1 MTILERV
8 YASGGPEVAIA
19 TLELSCDA
27 WDDSL
32 FLCQG
37 FEDQVFTT
45 EDARTVTFQAA
56 GIDVAI
62 PKRDNSGAQE
72 VGFAIDNVT
81 GEAQQRIDAALDA
94 GAKVFLTLRIFLDTD
109 RSAPAE
115 PPYRMVVKSG
125 KCSAAT
131 LEVTAGYY
139 DLINTAWPRD
149 VYTTTFAPG
158 LKYIG

>member
-1 MTILERV
+1 MTVLERV
-8 YASGGPEVAIA
+8 YASGGPEVAVA

-27 WDDSL
+27 WADSL
-32 FLCQG
+32 LLCQG

-45 EDARTVTFQAA
+45 EDARTLTFQAA

-62 PKRDNSGAQE
+62 PKRDNSGAQT

-81 GEAQQRIDAALDA
+81 GEAQQRIDAALEA
-94 GAKVFLTLRIFLDTD
+94 GAQVFLTLRIFLDTD

-125 KCSAAT
+125 RCSGT
-131 LEVTAGYY
+131 TVEVTAGYY
-139 DLINTAWPRD
+139 DLINTGWPRD

-158 LKYIG
+158 LKYIS

>member
-1 MTILERV
+1 MTVLERV
-8 YASGGPEVAIA
+8 YASGGQEVAIA

-27 WDDSL
+27 WSDSL

-45 EDARTVTFQAA
+45 EDGRTVTFQGA

-62 PKRDNSGAQE
+62 PKRDNSGAQT

-81 GEAQQRIDAALDA
+81 GEAQQRIDAALEA
-94 GAKVFLTLRIFLDTD
+94 EQKVFLTLRIFLDTD

-125 KCSAAT
+125 KCQST
-131 LEVTAGYY
+131 TVEITAGYY

-158 LKYIG
+158 LKYIS